1 MSIGNRFGNIGS
13 EKLFPILD
21 PFMKREKEFREISF
35 HCGLWRNVSL
45 RLLEV
50 NLEMKSEWKVISCL
64 YPFIKKMVIR
74 VSFRCTRE
82 LYFLGR
88 VRRPP
93 DQSFVRGLILPF
105 VEFWRLWRFERA
117 IKLQFGFATF
127 HCPTTDSRFRKN
139 TRRPS
144 PPRRSNLIEFS
155 PRNVTRD
162 KTINKTIKVTDS
174 NPIVGSIANY
184 RITGD
189 FWEKVLREGNLTKRI

>member
-1 MSIGNRFGNIGS
+1 
-13 EKLFPILD
+13 
-21 PFMKREKEFREISF
+21 MKREKVFREISF
-35 HCGLWRNVSL
+35 HCGLWRSRFSTFIGGKFGN
-45 RLLEV
+45 EKW
-50 NLEMKSEWKVISCL
+50 MKSYFLLVSI
-64 YPFIKKMVIR
+64 YKKMVIR

-174 NPIVGSIANY
+174 NPIVGSITNY

-189 FWEKVLREGNLTKRI
+189 FWENVLREGNLTKRI

>member
-1 MSIGNRFGNIGS
+1 
-13 EKLFPILD
+13 
-21 PFMKREKEFREISF
+21 
-35 HCGLWRNVSL
+35 
-45 RLLEV
+45 
-50 NLEMKSEWKVISCL
+50 MKS
-64 YPFIKKMVIR
+64 
-74 VSFRCTRE
+74 
-82 LYFLGR
+82 YFLLVSIYKKNGNSR
-88 VRRPP
+88 FIQMYKGIIFSWQGSYTPRC